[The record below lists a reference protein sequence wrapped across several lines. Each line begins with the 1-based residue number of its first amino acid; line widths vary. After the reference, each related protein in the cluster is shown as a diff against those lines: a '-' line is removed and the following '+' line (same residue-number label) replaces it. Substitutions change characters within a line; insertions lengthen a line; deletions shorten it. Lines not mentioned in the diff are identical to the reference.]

1 MDVSLS
7 ELQEL
12 VMDREAWYAVIHGV
26 AKSQTRLSDWTE
38 LNLEAYLAL
47 QFRPFPALFYSWTNR
62 DMEAFSY
69 AYEVTWLIHLFVGIT
84 LTFPNNPRS
93 SSSASSLVYHLL
105 YLKCMGFS
113 GCSVGKETAWNVE
126 DLGSILGLGRCP
138 GEGNGYI
145 FQHSCWRIPWT
156 EEPGRLQSLGLQE
169 SDATEPVPLYTL
181 NCWVWR

>member
-1 MDVSLS
+1 
-7 ELQEL
+7 
-12 VMDREAWYAVIHGV
+12 MDREAWYAVIHGV

-138 GEGNGYI
+138 GERNGNPLEY
-145 FQHSCWRIPWT
+145 SCLENPWT
-156 EEPGRLQSLGLQE
+156 EEPGRLQSMGSQRVGHDEQLIL
-169 SDATEPVPLYTL
+169 ST
-181 NCWVWR
+181 

>member
-84 LTFPNNPRS
+84 INLS
-93 SSSASSLVYHLL
+93 
-105 YLKCMGFS
+105 
-113 GCSVGKETAWNVE
+113 
-126 DLGSILGLGRCP
+126 
-138 GEGNGYI
+138 
-145 FQHSCWRIPWT
+145 
-156 EEPGRLQSLGLQE
+156 
-169 SDATEPVPLYTL
+169 
-181 NCWVWR
+181 